1 MGWTG
6 DPYVHQ
12 QRNPWSKG
20 CSTPLGGKT
29 SIRFDPASNGF
40 RRNACSRAWVALI
53 GVLAMLAH
61 LTRLW
66 LWHPWKTLN
75 TPLVWV
81 LHAAYAWI
89 PIALGVS
96 RYGCDGVG
104 FTFGCHAC
112 MTAGAIGDNGH
123 RHDDTHSARPHGEKA
138 GCWKNGSGLLLTS
151 VRGSSDSCL
160 RSIIESVTFDLRG
173 SNLCCDVVIWVCPV
187 YRSVL
192 GHSRLRI
199 KLKSL
204 ASHDRR

>member
-1 MGWTG
+1 MQSQVAGSGSCFAGGVNHAGASESLVAVASMEDLKHAIGLGAPCGLCLDCAIHLAFRAMAAMGWVS
-6 DPYVHQ
+6 PSV
-12 QRNPWSKG
+12 
-20 CSTPLGGKT
+20 
-29 SIRFDPASNGF
+29 A
-40 RRNACSRAWVALI
+40 NACIDCR
-53 GVLAMLAH
+53 
-61 LTRLW
+61 
-66 LWHPWKTLN
+66 
-75 TPLVWV
+75 
-81 LHAAYAWI
+81 
-89 PIALGVS
+89 
-96 RYGCDGVG
+96 
-104 FTFGCHAC
+104 CHW
-112 MTAGAIGDNGH
+112 DNGY